1 MKATTFKNPYIKDE
15 ISILEDASSVLR
27 FRTIVEPKGGQK
39 ELHFHSRITEEFLV
53 ENGVLTL
60 ETNEGSTQ
68 LKANQKIAVKPFT
81 PHRFYNEG
89 KNATQF
95 VVTVKNPDC
104 LSDGLRIMYGLVRDT
119 KIGKNGLPKNIL
131 KSVVALYMMDAY
143 SAKLPYTLQRL
154 GFSMLNGIAMVL
166 GYKKQ
171 LLLAYGK

>member
-1 MKATTFKNPYIKDE
+1 MKATAFKNPYIKDE
-15 ISILEDASSVLR
+15 ITILEDTSSVLR
-27 FRTIVEPKGGQK
+27 FRTIVEPKGGQR
-39 ELHFHSRITEEFLV
+39 EFHFHSKIIEHFLV
-53 ENGVLTL
+53 EKGELTL
-60 ETNEGSTQ
+60 ETKEATIL
-68 LKANQKIAVKPFT
+68 LKPYEKFAIQPLIA
-81 PHRFYNEG
+81 HRFYNEG

-95 VVTVKNPDC
+95 VVTVKNPDS

-119 KIGKNGLPKNIL
+119 KIGNNGLPKNIL

-154 GFSMLNGIAMVL
+154 GFSMLNGVAMVL